1 MKIRNIALAG
11 HGSSGKTS
19 LGDAL
24 LFRAGVTNRLG
35 KVDDGTSFLD
45 FDEDEVN
52 KRASINVKVATFD
65 RGDVR
70 INLIDTPGYID
81 FAGDMYSGL
90 SVADCIV
97 IVVDASSGMEFVTE
111 KVVEYAG
118 ERSLPRAFFISKI
131 NKENVDFEKVY
142 NELKSDIGDG
152 LLPIT
157 IPLGK
162 APNVKGVIDILQ
174 MKAFTPDGEMDIP
187 DDMKQ
192 NVQEFRDKLVEAI
205 AESDETLMEKFI
217 NEEEITG
224 EEIQNAL
231 SKGFKE
237 GNVFPVFAGDSL
249 SLIGIDPVLYYF
261 ETLFPSPSEVK
272 LPDDLKSVDGP
283 VVAYVFKTVFEPHV
297 GVMNLVRVFR
307 GTLKSG
313 ETLLNTTTGKEEKIN
328 QVFLLKGKDR
338 TDTKELE
345 PGSIG
350 ALVKLKETKTT
361 HTLASPS
368 DPVKLEDLIKFP
380 EPLISVAIVP
390 KSKGDEDK
398 VSNGLARLHDED
410 PTFHHTFDVETKQTL
425 ISGLG
430 EQHLDV
436 IINRL
441 KRKFGVEVDTEK
453 PRIHYR
459 ETIKAKAEAQG
470 KYKKQTGGRGQ
481 YGDVYLRIEPLE
493 RGKGFEFVD
502 EIVGGVIP
510 SKYIPSVEKGVKEAM
525 EQGFLAGYPVI
536 DLKATV
542 YYGSFHPVDSSD
554 IAFKIAASMA
564 FKNAME
570 KAKPV
575 LLEPILEVEVFVPEE
590 YMGDVIGDL
599 NSRRGKILGM
609 DRVGKYQRVRAY
621 VPEAEMYKYSNTLR
635 SITQGKG
642 TFTQKFA
649 FYEEVP
655 HDIAEKIIAERKRE
669 MEENK

>member
-1 MKIRNIALAG
+1 M
-11 HGSSGKTS
+11 
-19 LGDAL
+19 
-24 LFRAGVTNRLG
+24 
-35 KVDDGTSFLD
+35 
-45 FDEDEVN
+45 
-52 KRASINVKVATFD
+52 
-65 RGDVR
+65 
-70 INLIDTPGYID
+70 
-81 FAGDMYSGL
+81 
-90 SVADCIV
+90 
-97 IVVDASSGMEFVTE
+97 
-111 KVVEYAG
+111 
-118 ERSLPRAFFISKI
+118 
-131 NKENVDFEKVY
+131 
-142 NELKSDIGDG
+142 
-152 LLPIT
+152 
-157 IPLGK
+157 
-162 APNVKGVIDILQ
+162 
-174 MKAFTPDGEMDIP
+174 
-187 DDMKQ
+187 
-192 NVQEFRDKLVEAI
+192 
-205 AESDETLMEKFI
+205 
-217 NEEEITG
+217 
-224 EEIQNAL
+224 
-231 SKGFKE
+231 
-237 GNVFPVFAGDSL
+237 
-249 SLIGIDPVLYYF
+249 
-261 ETLFPSPSEVK
+261 
-272 LPDDLKSVDGP
+272 
-283 VVAYVFKTVFEPHV
+283 
-297 GVMNLVRVFR
+297 
-307 GTLKSG
+307 
-313 ETLLNTTTGKEEKIN
+313 
-328 QVFLLKGKDR
+328 
-338 TDTKELE
+338 
-345 PGSIG
+345 
-350 ALVKLKETKTT
+350 
-361 HTLASPS
+361 
-368 DPVKLEDLIKFP
+368 
-380 EPLISVAIVP
+380 
-390 KSKGDEDK
+390 
-398 VSNGLARLHDED
+398 
-410 PTFHHTFDVETKQTL
+410 
-425 ISGLG
+425 
-430 EQHLDV
+430 

-655 HDIAEKIIAERKRE
+655 HDIAEKIVAERKKE